1 MGKEETKK
9 NPFDLSPAE
18 KIKREKGFVLDS
30 VAVGTL
36 SVDRDS
42 YNPKHAT
49 GIPPYNAQKDRA
61 VREYFK
67 TSSAKSA
74 LRKTGQVSFFLDQI
88 FETFQINSFTNVRVV
103 FKFRFIS

>member
-1 MGKEETKK
+1 MGKEETK
-9 NPFDLSPAE
+9 NPFDLSPAD
-18 KIKREKGFVLDS
+18 KIKREKDFVLDC

-49 GIPPYNAQKDRA
+49 GIPPYNAQKDKA

-67 TSSAKSA
+67 SSSAKSA
-74 LRKTGQVSFFLDQI
+74 LRKTGQVSGNHKLLFL
-88 FETFQINSFTNVRVV
+88 TV
-103 FKFRFIS
+103 FLSTSM